1 MIIKQPV
8 SKPVRA
14 VVTAD
19 IVNSTG
25 LMPDMEKMLID
36 GLKGILKPYTFEF
49 FRGDSFQVYLEEP
62 VKALQVA
69 LQCRTLAISLEE
81 VNDVPSDVRISI
93 GLGPVVEPVKELGSA
108 KGEAF
113 LLSGR
118 SFDALQKSGI
128 RLTIVTENNLAN
140 IGLQVIADY
149 LHSIYEGMT
158 AKQAAVIIEL
168 LNGEAQQKV
177 AAELNKSKSTISQL
191 VSAGRWPEIE
201 RLLQQYDDIINLLV

>member
-81 VNDVPSDVRISI
+81 VNEVPSDVRISI
-93 GLGPVVEPVKELGSA
+93 GLGRVAEPVKELGSA